1 MRREGGR
8 GLSLRSTASPPRR
21 RLPRSILVALA
32 ALGPGILGLVADNDA
47 GGMTSYLLT
56 GAQHELRLFLPA
68 LLAMGAATVF
78 IQDMAL
84 RLALG
89 TRRPFQRLVR
99 DRLGSGAAQLQA
111 LLLHALNVIVLA
123 TELSGMGLAL
133 QWAMGLPFAAAV
145 GLALAATIVIAGRG
159 RYHSL
164 ERLLL
169 VVGVLNLAFIATL
182 FWLPAGPGVQ
192 SAWRAAPLTAET
204 NFYLLALAGNAVAPW
219 MVYWQEN
226 AVVARG
232 MKMWELKRGRFDLL
246 VGVLV
251 QMAMASVVLWIG
263 ASLHGSPGHVFN
275 PLQWMGVTA
284 GPRAAD
290 LFAVGLLDAGLLA
303 AVTIGFSSSW
313 MVTEAFP
320 AEPRTQQRRRGLIQ
334 AGSLAAAAVLVICPG
349 WPQGFL
355 ALFAQALA
363 ALLMPIVLLFLGTLA
378 NDQQLLGRLANRAW
392 QRAGWLLL
400 AALFFGL
407 AAAAW
412 L

>member
-1 MRREGGR
+1 M
-8 GLSLRSTASPPRR
+8 
-21 RLPRSILVALA
+21 
-32 ALGPGILGLVADNDA
+32 ADNDA

-56 GAQHELRLFLPA
+56 GAQHELRLFIPA
-68 LLAMGAATVF
+68 LLVMGAATVF

-111 LLLHALNVIVLA
+111 LLLHTLNVIVLA
-123 TELSGMGLAL
+123 TELSGMALAL
-133 QWAMGLPFAAAV
+133 QWGVGMPFAAAV
-145 GLALAATIVIAGRG
+145 GLALVTTVAIAGRG
-159 RYHSL
+159 RYRSL

-182 FWLPAGPGVQ
+182 FWLPAGPGIQ
-192 SAWRAAPLTAET
+192 SPWLAAPPAANV

-232 MKMWELKRGRFDLL
+232 MKTWELKRGRFDLL
-246 VGVLV
+246 MGVAV
-251 QMAMASVVLWIG
+251 QMAMAGVVLWIG

-275 PLQWMGVTA
+275 PLQWLGANA

-290 LFAVGLLDAGLLA
+290 LFAVGLFDAGLLA
-303 AVTIGFSSSW
+303 AITIGFSSSW

-320 AEPRTQQRRRGLIQ
+320 AAPRTQQRRRELIQ
-334 AGSLAAAAVLVICPG
+334 AGSLAAAAALVIFPA
-349 WPQGFL
+349 WHQGFL

-378 NDQQLLGRLANRAW
+378 NDRQLLGRLANRAW
-392 QRAGWLLL
+392 QRVGWLLL
-400 AALFFGL
+400 AAMFFGL